1 MESLV
6 LWKYLDNVWI
16 LAGLALVILVCLLKL
31 LSVGNLSDQKTRRQ
45 AFKGINYLFVLGITG
60 MALGTLF
67 SQYGGFAPSQQTNAD
82 LFGTQ
87 TLPNQE
93 LIDAQSQ
100 SQSQS
105 ISHDTGSASGA
116 EGFNPLFH
124 SLPDRTRS
132 ERPHPSKQKTHEDL
146 ESMADISNET
156 PYYEE

>member
-16 LAGLALVILVCLLKL
+16 LTGLALVILVCLLKL

-67 SQYGGFAPSQQTNAD
+67 SQYGGFAPSQQNNTD

-87 TLPNQE
+87 SLPNQE

-100 SQSQS
+100 S
-105 ISHDTGSASGA
+105 ISHDTGGALGA
-116 EGFNPLFH
+116 EGFNPLLH

-132 ERPHPSKQKTHEDL
+132 ERPHLSKQKTDEDL
-146 ESMADISNET
+146 ESMVDIGNQT